1 MRLRETSLPIR
12 SDSVVR
18 YSTELK
24 CGLNISKCEI
34 AMLAVFSLF
43 FQQGSSL
50 HAQIAQRPT
59 PIPSVEQCD
68 DNQKKGTSTIA
79 TPHDGVSSSS
89 ATANASA
96 VNSDESSAAIKNRL
110 RLPGVSQATATG
122 DSQQTQCTTDE
133 DQGVRTTPAASK
145 APAGASSNSSS
156 PAAST
161 MPSPLVKYAN
171 GILTINAHNESLRD
185 VLDAVRSQTGA
196 SVSLPQNGVGDR
208 VFGTFGP
215 GPMRE
220 TLMAL
225 LDGSAFNYVML
236 ASSSDSR
243 VVRQLIL
250 TPRQGA
256 TSIPLDNQVAAQVS
270 PGNPGLYNQGFE
282 SDPAESP
289 ESPQPPVQSAQP
301 TIPPVEANKLLK
313 EAQELQQANPNM
325 TRGQILG
332 EMQKRHS
339 QQLDDA
345 AQSQPAAPQ

>member
-1 MRLRETSLPIR
+1 MRLRETPLPIHAEKLLSHSR
-12 SDSVVR
+12 A
-18 YSTELK
+18 LK
-24 CGLNISKCEI
+24 REPNTLKRKVIL
-34 AMLAVFSLF
+34 LAALCPFLEPY
-43 FQQGSSL
+43 SSL
-50 HAQIAQRPT
+50 HAQIAQRPGT
-59 PIPSVEQCD
+59 NTSVEQCD
-68 DNQKKGTSTIA
+68 ENEVKGTSTTPSARDGA
-79 TPHDGVSSSS
+79 TSPASTATVKALKSDGDTV
-89 ATANASA
+89 
-96 VNSDESSAAIKNRL
+96 VIKDKL
-110 RLPGVSQATATG
+110 RLPGISSSTRSG
-122 DSQQTQCTTDE
+122 DAQQTQCTTDE
-133 DQGVRTTPAASK
+133 DQGSQSTPVTSK
-145 APAGASSNSSS
+145 ATTKESVKSS
-156 PAAST
+156 PTASAAP
-161 MPSPLVKYAN
+161 PSLVHYSN
-171 GILTINAHNESLRD
+171 GILTINAHDETLRE

-196 SVSLPQNGVGDR
+196 SVSFPQSGAGDR

-256 TSIPLDNQVAAQVS
+256 TTAPLDNQVATKVA
-270 PGNPGLYNQGFE
+270 PAGPGLYGQGFE
-282 SDPAESP
+282 PDQEEPAESP
-289 ESPQPPVQSAQP
+289 QVPVQSAQP

-313 EAQELQQANPNM
+313 EAQDLQQANPNM

-345 AQSQPAAPQ
+345 AQSQPAPQ